1 MSLRYKALVAV
12 LVLVATITGSIL
24 LFVKSRVEARTEA
37 EIQDDL
43 AFDGQRMRD
52 KLHAESERARA
63 AIGTSVRA
71 LRLDQVRHLPG
82 GIKSN
87 LDTFVL
93 EWIRQSRADCAVASL
108 DAIFAEENR
117 AQAIHKEKDW
127 WIVACGRETK
137 DQALE
142 ERLASSPTVNALI
155 GRATAG
161 VRTISEVILVGDD
174 LCLAVAM
181 PVFQDA
187 TTCGKFLEAEDNL
200 SRKPGPASAAAMKE
214 FQESWPVFGTA
225 MTLTVLNND
234 WTVRNRLRR
243 PEVSAQVDHSAEDRA
258 RHENPIHQI
267 LFAGNQAT
275 ATSLPDPHA
284 STVALAGA
292 RAAGT
297 PEFRVTLDVG
307 GHRETYIGLALNFD
321 ERPFSWDRPGFLAL
335 KAVGPELEPLGNL
348 LAAMTQFGVVFA
360 VLGALLAY
368 GAAWL
373 VIRRVRVLQAATD
386 KVRSGD
392 FQVTVPVDSKDEIGV
407 LAGAFNNMIKGLQ
420 ALGLY
425 TDSVLARSVLDN
437 PELLGGKAS
446 RHEGTILFTDIRNFT
461 GITESMD
468 AGALTAQLNEYF
480 GAIGEHVKK
489 EGGYLDK
496 FIGDAVMAFWGP
508 PFLST
513 PDHAARACRAALLC
527 MRATADLRRSWQQQG
542 KPLFFQRI
550 GLATGEVVV
559 GNIGSA
565 TKKNFTVIGDSVNLA
580 SRLEGASKVYGT
592 EILLDERT
600 AELAGSAVLVREVDE
615 IVVRGKQKPVR
626 VFELLGLTSETSTVA
641 RRLIEAYGRALA
653 AYRAGDYAAAR
664 SSLEAALQ
672 AAPGDGP
679 SQWLAG
685 RCADAMAGKAAPAP
699 LTITKSYGPAEK

>member
-1 MSLRYKALVAV
+1 MSLRYKALALV
-12 LVLVATITGSIL
+12 LVLVTAVTGGL
-24 LFVKSRVEARTEA
+24 LLVVQSKVETSTVEDIH
-37 EIQDDL
+37 EDL
-43 AFDGQRMRD
+43 AVDG
-52 KLHAESERARA
+52 
-63 AIGTSVRA
+63 
-71 LRLDQVRHLPG
+71 LRLKEKLTSGAEAARSAVRSSLKVWSVGDIVRRPE
-82 GIKSN
+82 GIKDN
-87 LDTFVL
+87 FDQQLLDWVK
-93 EWIRQSRADCAVASL
+93 QSRADYGVAAL
-108 DAIFAEENR
+108 DTVLAEGGKAPALHR
-117 AQAIHKEKDW
+117 EKDW
-127 WIVACGRETK
+127 WIVAARGEVDDPRVT
-137 DQALE
+137 Q
-142 ERLASSPTVNALI
+142 RLADAPAVNAL
-155 GRATAG
+155 
-161 VRTISEVILVGDD
+161 VRHALSEMRTVVRVIPVEPG
-174 LCLAVAM
+174 LCLAVAV
-181 PVFQDA
+181 PFFEELSAFQ
-187 TTCGKFLEAEDNL
+187 KFADLEGLMD
-200 SRKPGPASAAAMKE
+200 RHPGAAADAAMKKFRE
-214 FQESWPVFGTA
+214 EYFAAGVA
-225 MTLTVLNND
+225 VMLTELNGDWVRRNRIRGPAALPDDRPEAGYARRNND
-234 WTVRNRLRR
+234 IFQVLFDGDAVAATNVDD
-243 PEVSAQVDHSAEDRA
+243 PAVSKD
-258 RHENPIHQI
+258 
-267 LFAGNQAT
+267 
-275 ATSLPDPHA
+275 
-284 STVALAGA
+284 AL
-292 RAAGT
+292 RAA
-297 PEFRVTLDVG
+297 RSG
-307 GHRETYIGLALNFD
+307 GSPLFQVPLVVAGRRETYVGLALNFAD
-321 ERPFSWDRPGFLAL
+321 GPFSWDLPGFIAL
-335 KAVGPELEPLGNL
+335 KSFDREIAPFRSLFRQVLV
-348 LAAMTQFGVVFA
+348 FGALFA
-360 VLGALLAY
+360 VLGALAAY
-368 GAAWL
+368 GASWL
-373 VIRRVRVLQAATD
+373 VIRRLRALQAATER
-386 KVRSGD
+386 VRGGD
-392 FQVTVPVDSKDEIGV
+392 FQVAVPVDSRDEVGV

-527 MRATADLRRSWQQQG
+527 TRATADLRRSWQQQG

-565 TKKNFTVIGDSVNLA
+565 AKKNFTVIGDSVNLA

-641 RRLIEAYGRALA
+641 RRLMEAYGRALA

-685 RCADAMAGKAAPAP
+685 RCAEAMSGKAVPAP
-699 LTITKSYGPAEK
+699 LTITKSYGPAET